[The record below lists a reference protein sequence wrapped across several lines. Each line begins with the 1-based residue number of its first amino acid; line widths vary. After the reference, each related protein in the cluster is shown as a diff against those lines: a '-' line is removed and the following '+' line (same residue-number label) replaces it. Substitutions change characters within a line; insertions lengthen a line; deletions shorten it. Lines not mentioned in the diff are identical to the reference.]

1 VSDNGWTDDALG
13 LEFIKHFD
21 IYTKDRIIGIYRLLV
36 LDGYRSYATPEFDI
50 YCLENNIITLCLPS
64 HISHITQP
72 LDVACF
78 SPLKTA
84 YSQLVLD
91 LARQG
96 IFHVDK
102 ADFLVIYQR
111 ARGKI
116 FIESNIQSGFRATGL
131 IPYNPRRVLDTLP
144 VYTPSPLTISYGQIY
159 SQIQAWTSAT
169 PSNLIELDSQLQ
181 ITQQAI
187 QRLSQSLSEPLA
199 KVAKCA

>member
-1 VSDNGWTDDALG
+1 MHTKSRVLG
-13 LEFIKHFD
+13 TH
-21 IYTKDRIIGIYRLLV
+21 RLLV
-36 LDGYRSYATPEFDI
+36 LDGHGSHATPEFDA
-50 YCLENNIITLCLPS
+50 YCLENNIITLCLPL
-64 HISHITQP
+64 HTSHITQP

-102 ADFLVIYQR
+102 ADFLAMYQR

-131 IPYNPRRVLDTLP
+131 IPYNLGRVLDTLL
-144 VYTPSPLTISYGQIY
+144 VYTPSPPTTLHG
-159 SQIQAWTSAT
+159 
-169 PSNLIELDSQLQ
+169 
-181 ITQQAI
+181 
-187 QRLSQSLSEPLA
+187 
-199 KVAKCA
+199 